1 MVVWNSFFMPM
12 GEQPPWMYPVSGSRS
27 LDLHME
33 DGFFAYRSGSLF
45 QVQFLCHRNEKDVV
59 FAGLCHS
66 DQRLEYLRR
75 VLSQRLCQLY
85 AGVLSVACSQQR
97 WM

>member
-1 MVVWNSFFMPM
+1 M
-12 GEQPPWMYPVSGSRS
+12 
-27 LDLHME
+27 
-33 DGFFAYRSGSLF
+33 
-45 QVQFLCHRNEKDVV
+45 

-85 AGVLSVACSQQR
+85 AGVLSGRLFPAAVDVGDFCLVQHPDGVGFDDFFFCHNDHSPLSVTVT
-97 WM
+97 